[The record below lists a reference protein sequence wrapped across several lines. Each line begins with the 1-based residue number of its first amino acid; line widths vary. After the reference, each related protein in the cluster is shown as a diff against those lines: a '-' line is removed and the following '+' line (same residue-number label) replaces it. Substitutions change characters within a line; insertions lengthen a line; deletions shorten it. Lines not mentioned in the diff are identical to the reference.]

1 VKVPGRRWHALKE
14 SDVSEGVKVIAKN
27 KRARHDYHVVDS
39 VEAGVVLKGT
49 EVKSVRL
56 GKVQLVD
63 SFARVEA
70 GELYLHGAHISPYE
84 QGNRFNVDPRRKR
97 KLLMHKTE
105 IARLERQVME
115 KGMALIPLSVY
126 LKGGRVKVEIGVCRG
141 KKTYDK
147 RDTIRKRDAERDA
160 ERALRRRGGGDG

>member
-1 VKVPGRRWHALKE
+1 M
-14 SDVSEGVKVIAKN
+14 SDGVKVIAKN

-39 VEAGVVLKGT
+39 VEAGIVLKGT

-56 GKVQLVD
+56 GKVQLID
-63 SFARVEA
+63 SFARVQD

-84 QGNRFNVDPRRKR
+84 QGNRFNVEPRRTR
-97 KLLMHKTE
+97 KLLMHKVE
-105 IARLERQVME
+105 IGRLERQVME

-126 LKGGRVKVEIGVCRG
+126 IKRGRVKVEVGVCRG

-147 RDTIRKRDAERDA
+147 RETIRTRDADRDT
-160 ERALRRRGGGDG
+160 ERALRQRTRGDD

>member
-1 VKVPGRRWHALKE
+1 
-14 SDVSEGVKVIAKN
+14 VSEGAKVIAKN

-39 VEAGVVLKGT
+39 FEAGVVLRGT

-63 SFARVEA
+63 GYVKVER
-70 GELYLHGAHISPYE
+70 GELYLYGVHISPYE
-84 QGNRFNVDPRRKR
+84 QGNRFNVDSRRVR
-97 KLLMHKTE
+97 KLLMHKRE

-115 KGMALIPLSVY
+115 KGMALIPLSLY
-126 LKGGRVKVEIGVCRG
+126 LRRGRVKVEVGVCRG

-147 RDTIRKRDAERDA
+147 RETIRRRDAERDA
-160 ERALRRRGGGDG
+160 ERALRRRTRDED

>member
-1 VKVPGRRWHALKE
+1 V
-14 SDVSEGVKVIAKN
+14 SDASKIIAKN
-27 KRARHDYHVVDS
+27 KRARHDYHVVDT

-49 EVKSVRL
+49 EVKSIRQ

-63 SFARVEA
+63 SYVKVER
-70 GELYLHGAHISPYE
+70 GELFLYGAHISPYE
-84 QGNRFNVDPRRKR
+84 QGNRFNVDPRRVR
-97 KLLMHKTE
+97 KLLMHKIE

-126 LKGGRVKVEIGVCRG
+126 LRRGRVKVEIGVCRG

-147 RDTIRKRDAERDA
+147 RETIRRRDAERDA
-160 ERALRRRGGGDG
+160 ERALRRGARGDDQ

>member
-1 VKVPGRRWHALKE
+1 M
-14 SDVSEGVKVIAKN
+14 SDGVKVIAKN

-39 VEAGVVLKGT
+39 VEAGIVLKGT
-49 EVKSVRL
+49 EVKSARL

-63 SFARVEA
+63 GFAKIQG
-70 GELYLHGAHISPYE
+70 GELYLHGVHISPYE
-84 QGNRFNVDPRRKR
+84 QGNRFNVEPRRTR
-97 KLLMHKTE
+97 KLLMHRVE

-126 LKGGRVKVEIGVCRG
+126 LKRGRVKVEIGVCRG

-147 RDTIRKRDAERDA
+147 RETIRRRDAERDA
-160 ERALRRRGGGDG
+160 ERALRSRTRGDD

>member
-1 VKVPGRRWHALKE
+1 M
-14 SDVSEGVKVIAKN
+14 SEGVKVIAKN

-63 SFARVEA
+63 SFARVED
-70 GELYLHGAHISPYE
+70 GELYMHNAHISPYE
-84 QGNRFNVDPRRKR
+84 QGNRFNVEPRRKR

-126 LKGGRVKVEIGVCRG
+126 LKRGRVKVEIGVCRG

-160 ERALRRRGGGDG
+160 ERALRRSGRGDD